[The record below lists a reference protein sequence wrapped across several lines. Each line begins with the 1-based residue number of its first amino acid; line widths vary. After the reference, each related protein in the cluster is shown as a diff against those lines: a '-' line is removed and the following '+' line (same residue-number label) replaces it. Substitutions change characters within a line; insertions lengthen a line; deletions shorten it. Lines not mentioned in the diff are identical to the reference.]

1 VHWLIE
7 LPLRGMWVRA
17 WDRIHMH
24 PGIKKKYILINSR
37 WVEGPGETLQK
48 NRDKKVND
56 TACGDR
62 PDLGT
67 LIGASVN
74 LL

>member
-1 VHWLIE
+1 
-7 LPLRGMWVRA
+7 
-17 WDRIHMH
+17 MH